1 MRKVSAGVQLPYP
14 PPAASCAC
22 RAARDAGF
30 RPGPRLSS
38 SEVLIMRKLVIASL
52 LVAGVA
58 LSGVVLAQD
67 AAPKAAATK
76 TEQAAAAP
84 AAKKAVTHH
93 HHAHKAMKK
102 TAEKPA
108 AGK

>member
-1 MRKVSAGVQLPYP
+1 
-14 PPAASCAC
+14 
-22 RAARDAGF
+22 
-30 RPGPRLSS
+30 
-38 SEVLIMRKLVIASL
+38 MRKLAIASL
-52 LVAGVA
+52 LVVGVA

-76 TEQAAAAP
+76 SEQTAP
-84 AAKKAVTHH
+84 APKKTMTHHH

-102 TAEKPA
+102 AAEKPA

>member
-1 MRKVSAGVQLPYP
+1 
-14 PPAASCAC
+14 
-22 RAARDAGF
+22 
-30 RPGPRLSS
+30 
-38 SEVLIMRKLVIASL
+38 MRKLAIASL

-67 AAPKAAATK
+67 AAPKAATK

-84 AAKKAVTHH
+84 KKTMTHH

-102 TAEKPA
+102 SAEKPA

>member
-1 MRKVSAGVQLPYP
+1 
-14 PPAASCAC
+14 
-22 RAARDAGF
+22 
-30 RPGPRLSS
+30 
-38 SEVLIMRKLVIASL
+38 MRKLVIASL

-67 AAPKAAATK
+67 AAPKAATK

-84 AAKKAVTHH
+84 KKTMTH
-93 HHAHKAMKK
+93 HHAHKAMRKA
-102 TAEKPA
+102 AEKPA

>member
-1 MRKVSAGVQLPYP
+1 
-14 PPAASCAC
+14 
-22 RAARDAGF
+22 
-30 RPGPRLSS
+30 
-38 SEVLIMRKLVIASL
+38 MRKLVIASL

-58 LSGVVLAQD
+58 LSGAVLAQD
-67 AAPKAAATK
+67 AAPKAATK
-76 TEQAAAAP
+76 TAQAAAAP
-84 AAKKAVTHH
+84 KKATAHHH